1 MLTMIYKI
9 YVKDNTIKFQIFF
22 TDAQTSKSQISINVR
37 MWGVMGIHIL

>member
-9 YVKDNTIKFQIFF
+9 YVKDNTMKFQIFF
-22 TDAQTSKSQISINVR
+22 TDAQTISINVR